1 MEIFF
6 LERRESRQ
14 RIRSQKMKIIVGLSL
29 AVCVIVSLSTFP
41 SLAIG
46 LSEKEVGQS
55 EVLEEIKNFR
65 KERDAFFKSHE
76 RSPLRFV
83 DKLKFGHL
91 RYYPPDLNY
100 RFVGKIDRYLLDTR
114 DPQCYATFITNKGT
128 KKRYVRYGQFR
139 FTLNGKEYVLQLY
152 KSILSD
158 ALFIPFKDKTNGK
171 ETYSGGRYLDAEI
184 IVPEYEATID
194 FNMAYNP
201 SCAYNEKFICAFA
214 PEENTLDIEIHAGE
228 KKFQ

>member
-6 LERRESRQ
+6 GERLESRR
-14 RIRSQKMKIIVGLSL
+14 RIRSQEMKIIVELSL
-29 AVCVIVSLSTFP
+29 AACLIASPSTFP
-41 SLAIG
+41 SLAIDRPQN
-46 LSEKEVGQS
+46 EAGQS
-55 EVLEEIKNFR
+55 EVVKEIKDFR
-65 KERDAFFKSHE
+65 KERDDFFKSHE
-76 RSPLRFV
+76 RSPLRFA

-91 RYYPPDLNY
+91 RYYPVDLHY
-100 RFVGKIDRYLLDTR
+100 RFFGKIDRYVLDIR
-114 DPQCYATFITNKGT
+114 DPRYYATFMTNKGT

-139 FTLNGKEYVLQLY
+139 FTLNGKQHVLQLY

-158 ALFIPFKDKTNGK
+158 ALFIPFEDKTNGK

-184 IVPEYEATID
+184 VVPEYEATID

-201 SCAYNEKFICAFA
+201 SCAYNEKFICAL
-214 PEENTLDIEIHAGE
+214 PLEENALDIEIDAGE